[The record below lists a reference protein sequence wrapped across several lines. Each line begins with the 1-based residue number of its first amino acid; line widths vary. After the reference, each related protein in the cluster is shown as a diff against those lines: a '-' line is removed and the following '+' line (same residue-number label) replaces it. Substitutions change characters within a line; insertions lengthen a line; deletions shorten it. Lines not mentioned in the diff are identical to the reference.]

1 VNSRHGV
8 LYRIKGLWLSA
19 WPLWTLMVFASLAV
33 ITLLSAGYVR
43 TAIAAPILL
52 MAPGSLT
59 LGAIFSK
66 RQRPQ
71 GVTFVCYSAVLSAV
85 WSAFASLALYVLH
98 VLITAATTYWCLLTV
113 SLVLAIAGETRLVL
127 ARQGPGTRVARRP
140 EAVDSDLSQDETDE
154 AEEPAS
160 VGSSVIYTL
169 VAIVA
174 GISLLAGGL
183 YAYDHLPR
191 PAPVGYT
198 YMAWTDPAQFADDI
212 SIGPA
217 GSELH
222 FQIVHHQS
230 DTTTFQL
237 SAELL
242 GTPSQPLASPATM
255 NLGPNQTFQ
264 GVLFVP
270 SPPNGCTFRLVVT
283 ITAPGQID
291 SLTKK
296 PQTWSIN
303 ADIRDSTKSAR
314 KCGP

>member
-1 VNSRHGV
+1 VSSRHGV
-8 LYRIKGLWLSA
+8 LYRLKGLWLSA
-19 WPLWTLMVFASLAV
+19 WPLWTLLVFASLAAV
-33 ITLLSAGYVR
+33 NLLSAGYVR

-71 GVTFVCYSAVLSAV
+71 GVTFVSYAAVLSAL
-85 WSAFASLALYVLH
+85 WSAFASLALYALH
-98 VLITAATTYWCLLTV
+98 VNITAASTYWCLLIV
-113 SLVLAIAGETRLVL
+113 SLALAAAGETRLVL
-127 ARQGPGTRVARRP
+127 AHQGPGTRVARRP
-140 EAVDSDLSQDETDE
+140 EPVDADLSQDETDE

-160 VGSSVIYTL
+160 VGSAVIYTL

-191 PAPVGYT
+191 PGPVGYT
-198 YMAWTDPAQFADDI
+198 YIAWTDPAQFADDI

-217 GSELH
+217 GSHLH

-230 DTTTFQL
+230 DTTSFQL

-242 GTPSQPLASPATM
+242 GTPSRPVASPATV
-255 NLGPNQTFQ
+255 NIGPNQTFR
-264 GVLFVP
+264 GALFVP
-270 SPPNGCTFRLVVT
+270 SPPNGCTFRLVIT
-283 ITAPGQID
+283 ITAPRQID
-291 SLTKK
+291 SLTKT

-303 ADIRDSTKSAR
+303 ADIRDPAKSAK